1 MLVACRTPTCHACGV
16 TKMLMVFNTAGM
28 VNGVFW
34 QHIQKKE
41 MKDKEQTIEEIV
53 PISQL
58 AKQLGITTRTL
69 RYWEEVGIIESVE
82 RAEGA
87 NRGYTPYIIRRIK
100 FIIKLKELGLSIQQ
114 FQELHKVYGDAR
126 RTDIMVPKLIAI
138 LDNHINQI
146 DSKIARLASLRH
158 DIVEYREKMTAKLD
172 AVGSTDDQSL

>member
-1 MLVACRTPTCHACGV
+1 MCFTSFSGNAELELGVPRMLQT
-16 TKMLMVFNTAGM
+16 
-28 VNGVFW
+28 
-34 QHIQKKE
+34 KE
-41 MKDKEQTIEEIV
+41 MKNKEQTKEEIV

-58 AKQLGITTRTL
+58 SKQLGITTRTL
-69 RYWEEVGIIESVE
+69 RYWEEMGIIESVE

-114 FQELHKVYGDAR
+114 FQELYKVYGDAR

-146 DSKIARLASLRH
+146 DSKIARLASLRNE
-158 DIVEYREKMTAKLD
+158 IVEYREKMTAKLD
-172 AVGSTDDQSL
+172 AVASTDDQSL